1 MTHTAGRFASGIIVA
16 LALLLAPLASGA
28 HADTPPSVIFL
39 GDSVTAGF
47 GYLGAQENAPNI
59 SGGVNNS
66 FANSWYFGDNS
77 LSDCNPVS
85 PVPDDRCSNNNA
97 NGQPWSAGPWK
108 PGAGSPS
115 VSYSYQIAA
124 SQNPQAA
131 VPVENWAVT
140 GSTPAQWDTGG
151 PFNPQLQKIKNT
163 SVVMTLGA
171 NPILA
176 SFLKI
181 KVAGTVQTNG
191 ACSNTLW
198 LGWTGWWAY
207 PNSTIVDCANQQWA
221 QNQQS
226 QHLQGVYKTLLQN
239 NNKVLV
245 LQYYRACPWS
255 FGNWQPEGNLT
266 SGPAAG
272 NSCPSQQDKVS
283 ECSKCPVDG
292 STSQWAQAVAA
303 QNAMNDNIAAAV
315 GEVQQWAK
323 ANDLNPAN
331 LQIATPDQSA
341 WADHQAWSSQSWVFK
356 NDTWIHPS
364 AAGHQQ
370 LAKTVTA
377 AMCAAFGQ
385 WCGAAPAWDTTPEV
399 AGAAVEQQLRGQVPD
414 KVGNRSYAD
423 LPNMTRQGNAVGWD
437 SLTPKL
443 CRVYHGGVATRT
455 KDGTCRLI
463 AEAVRSGQEKQYR
476 QRHTVQVG

>member
-1 MTHTAGRFASGIIVA
+1 MTGRIATILGA
-16 LALLLAPLASGA
+16 LIAFLMAPLLGVSAA
-28 HADTPPSVIFL
+28 HADTQPSVIFL

-47 GYLGAQENAPNI
+47 GYLGQKENAPNI
-59 SGGVNNS
+59 SGSVNSS

-77 LSDCNPVS
+77 LSDCNPVA
-85 PVPDDRCSNNNA
+85 PVPDDRCSNNNL
-97 NGQPWSAGPWK
+97 NGAPWTAGPWK
-108 PGAGSPS
+108 SGTSSPT

-124 SQNPQAA
+124 NQNPGSAA
-131 VPVENWAVT
+131 PVENWAVT

-151 PFNPQLQKIKNT
+151 PFNPQLKKISNT
-163 SVVMTLGA
+163 TVVMTLGA

-191 ACSNTLW
+191 ACSNTMW

-207 PNSTIVDCANQQWA
+207 PTSTIVNCANQQWA
-221 QNQQS
+221 QNQQT
-226 QHLQGVYKTLLQN
+226 QHLESIYKTLLQN
-239 NNKVLV
+239 NNKVMV
-245 LQYYRACPWS
+245 LQYYRTCPWS
-255 FGNWQPEGNLT
+255 FGNWQPEGNIAN
-266 SGPAAG
+266 GPAAG
-272 NSCPSQQDKVS
+272 NSCPSQTEKVS
-283 ECSKCPVDG
+283 ECSKCPVTG

-315 GEVQQWAK
+315 GEVQQWA
-323 ANDLNPAN
+323 ADNNLNPGN

-341 WADHQAWSSQSWVFK
+341 WADHQAWSNSSWVFK

-377 AMCAAFGQ
+377 ATCSAFGQ
-385 WCGAAPAWDTTPEV
+385 WCGEQPTWDATPEV
-399 AGAAVEQQLRGQVPD
+399 AAAVVGQSLRGQVPD
-414 KVGNRSYAD
+414 QVKNRTFAN
-423 LPNMTRQGNAVGWD
+423 LPNMTKQGNAVGWD

-443 CRVYHGGVATRT
+443 CKVYHGGVATT
-455 KDGTCRLI
+455 KRDGSCRLV
-463 AEAVRSGQEKQYR
+463 AEAVRSGNEKAYR
-476 QRHTVQVG
+476 EKHTVTVG